1 MARRRLQPTT
11 AALPYAQLPMLYHRW
26 KWQVLLVYAGFYL
39 FQYMGRFN
47 LSQVA
52 PLVMHDLQID
62 HHTIGWI
69 TALLYWGFMA
79 GDLVHGRLGELY
91 GLRLW
96 VMLGAVLTTTCN
108 WLASF
113 SASAIALA
121 VPWCVNGFV
130 NAACW
135 SPGISL
141 LAQWWPR
148 RERGQALGIVGMAAG
163 GAMFVMWWVTGWVG
177 QQFGWRAAFR
187 YPPLLIGLTGLI
199 YFVLVR
205 DRPSDVGLP
214 EYVEEDSLSSRAEAA
229 GAQHLHGL
237 GPYKRLLS
245 NPQFLLA
252 SQVKG
257 LENVVRYG
265 LVTWIPLYY
274 FEASGLELK
283 STLLA
288 TQAIP
293 LGYVLAP
300 FCAGLISDKLLRS
313 ARRPMVLLSVA
324 VSALALIGIAVLP
337 PQDVYVGATL
347 LFIGSFAMS
356 LSPMAAIAVDIA
368 GRHMSGTASGVLDA
382 HGYFYAGLQAL
393 VFGLLLNMSGSPW
406 PLVFLVMA
414 GTRLLCGLL
423 IFFVHA

>member
-1 MARRRLQPTT
+1 MARHEEPAVA
-11 AALPYAQLPMLYHRW
+11 AALPYSQLPRAYHRW
-26 KWQVLLVYAGFYL
+26 KWRVLLVYAGFYL
-39 FQYMGRFN
+39 FQYVGRFN
-47 LSQVA
+47 LSQVS
-52 PLVMHDLQID
+52 PLVMRDLGID
-62 HHTIGWI
+62 HRTIGWI
-69 TALLYWGFMA
+69 TALLYWGFMT
-79 GDLVHGRLGELY
+79 GDLVHGRLSELY
-91 GLRLW
+91 GRRLW
-96 VMLGAVLTTTCN
+96 VLMGALLTTGCN
-108 WLASF
+108 WLASYSI
-113 SASAIALA
+113 SALTFAMAWGL
-121 VPWCVNGFV
+121 NGFV

-163 GAMFVMWWVTGWVG
+163 GAMLIMWLSSGWVG
-177 QQFGWRAAFR
+177 ETWGWRAAFR
-187 YPPLLIGLTGLI
+187 YPPLLIALTGLG
-199 YFVLVR
+199 YFLLVR
-205 DRPSDVGLP
+205 DCPSAVGLP
-214 EYVEEDSLSSRAEAA
+214 EYIEEDSLSGSAEAA
-229 GAQHLHGL
+229 ASGYLHGF

-274 FEASGLELK
+274 FEAAGLQIK
-283 STLLA
+283 TTLLFTMA
-288 TQAIP
+288 LP

-300 FCAGLISDKLLRS
+300 LCAGVISDRLLRS
-313 ARRPMVLLSVA
+313 ARRPMVLCSAA
-324 VSALALIGIAVLP
+324 VSALALLGIALLP
-337 PQDVYVGATL
+337 PTNLYLGATM

-393 VFGLLLNMSGSPW
+393 AFGVLLNMSGSPW
-406 PLVFLVMA
+406 PLVFLLMA
-414 GTRLLCGLL
+414 ATRVLCGVL
-423 IFFVHA
+423 IFFVKA

>member
-1 MARRRLQPTT
+1 MPRHQPPPVP
-11 AALPYAQLPMLYHRW
+11 AALPYAQLPALYHQW
-26 KWQVLLVYAGFYL
+26 KWQVLLVYAGFYV

-52 PLVMHDLQID
+52 PLVMHDLHLD
-62 HHTIGWI
+62 HRTIGWI

-79 GDLVHGRLGELY
+79 GDVVHGRLGEIY

-96 VMLGAVLTTTCN
+96 VMLGAVLTTLCN
-108 WLASF
+108 WLASLSV
-113 SASAIALA
+113 SAFTLAL
-121 VPWCVNGFV
+121 PWCLNGFV

-141 LAQWWPR
+141 LTQWWPR
-148 RERGQALGIVGMAAG
+148 RERGQAMGIVGMAAG
-163 GAMFVMWWVTGWVG
+163 SAMLVMWWVTGWVG
-177 QQFGWRAAFR
+177 QEWGWRAAFR
-187 YPPLLIGLTGLI
+187 YPPLLIGLTGLL
-199 YFVLVR
+199 YFRLVR
-205 DRPSDVGLP
+205 DRPADVGLP
-214 EYVEEDSLSSRAEAA
+214 EYIEDDSLSSRAEAA
-229 GAQHLHGL
+229 GAQHIHGF
-237 GPYKRLLS
+237 GPYKQLLS
-245 NPQFLLA
+245 NPQFVLA

-265 LVTWIPLYY
+265 LVTWMPLYY

-283 STLLA
+283 STLLV

-300 FCAGLISDKLLRS
+300 LCAGLISDKLLGS
-313 ARRPMVLLSVA
+313 ARRPMVLLSVV
-324 VSALALIGIAVLP
+324 VSALALLGIAVVP
-337 PQDVYVGATL
+337 PTNVSIGATL

-356 LSPMAAIAVDIA
+356 LSPMSTIAVDLA
-368 GRHMSGTASGVLDA
+368 GRHMAGTASGVLDA

-393 VFGLLLNMSGSPW
+393 VFGLLLNVSGSPW

-414 GTRLLCGLL
+414 GTRLLCGGL
-423 IFFVHA
+423 IFFVRV